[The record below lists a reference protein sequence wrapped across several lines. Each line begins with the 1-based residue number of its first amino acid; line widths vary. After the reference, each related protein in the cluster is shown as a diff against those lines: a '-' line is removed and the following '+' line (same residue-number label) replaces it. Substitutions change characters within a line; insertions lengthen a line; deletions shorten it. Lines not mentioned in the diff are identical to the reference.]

1 MRHIRRN
8 TRIAP
13 ILLLVAPLLSAETVN
28 REALLNQYCL
38 QCHNSKLKSGN
49 LVLEGISPADPSA
62 HPEIWEKVVRK
73 INAGEMPPPK
83 LPRPDAAAVQA
94 FTSELI
100 SDLDAAARRKPYA
113 GRPLIRRLNRTEY
126 ANAVRDLLAIEL
138 PIAAELPQDGI
149 AAGFDNIADA
159 LSMSPLLLEQYL
171 KVARKVSELA
181 VGTRDPAP
189 VSEIYPATETQA
201 VWQGEGMPF
210 GSRGGIRVNHYFSHD
225 GEYQLRAF
233 LEKQS
238 LTPTEGVRFFR
249 TAVHLNAGLHTV
261 IVTFPDE
268 FAEREGPV
276 SDVSGP
282 GGAAR
287 GGPLDLLGTAIR
299 PTIDFR
305 VDGRRVKLFE
315 IGGMTS
321 GESAFDGQPGPPSL
335 GRIEIAGPYH
345 PTGVSETPSRKRIF
359 ICRPANA
366 TDENACATSILSGI
380 VRRAFRREIAAADLK
395 PFLSTYSATRQ
406 KHSFEESIAA
416 AIRDVLLAPDF
427 LFRLEFDRPGA
438 APGAAEQVSE
448 SELASRLSF
457 FLWSTIPDDSL
468 LETAKSGKLRGR
480 IDREVSRMLDDER
493 TATLAGNFAEQ
504 WLGLRGLRDVKPD
517 PQVYPGFDSTLA
529 HAFQTETRL
538 FVRNLIQE
546 NRSILD
552 LLRAD
557 YTFLDERLA
566 RHYGIEGVT
575 GPGFRRVT
583 LPPGTHRGGL
593 LTHGSILMLTS
604 HTTKTSPVLRGKWIL
619 ENLLNSPPPPPPG
632 NVPPLDESPANGRK
646 LTNREQVERHR
657 NNAACASC
665 HSRIDPLGFA
675 LENFDGIGRWR
686 TKDEG
691 SEIDASGS
699 LPGGESFS
707 GTQGLQNLLL
717 NHSGDFAR
725 AAVERLMTYALG
737 RELDARDQPAVRQV
751 LRSTEPNGYRFSDL
765 IVAIVKS
772 VPFQVRQTRER

>member
-73 INAGEMPPPK
+73 INAGERPPPN

-138 PIAAELPQDGI
+138 PIAAELPQDGV

-159 LSMSPLLLEQYL
+159 LSMSPLLLERYL

-181 VGTRDPAP
+181 AGTRDSTP
-189 VSEIYPATETQA
+189 VIEIYPATETQA

-210 GSRGGIRVNHYFSHD
+210 GTRGGIRVNHYFSHD
-225 GEYQLRAF
+225 GEYQVRAF

-249 TAVHLNAGLHTV
+249 TTVRLNAGPHSV

-282 GGAAR
+282 GGAAL

-315 IGGMTS
+315 IAGMTS

-395 PFLSTYSATRQ
+395 PFLSTY
-406 KHSFEESIAA
+406 
-416 AIRDVLLAPDF
+416 
-427 LFRLEFDRPGA
+427 
-438 APGAAEQVSE
+438 
-448 SELASRLSF
+448 
-457 FLWSTIPDDSL
+457 
-468 LETAKSGKLRGR
+468 
-480 IDREVSRMLDDER
+480 
-493 TATLAGNFAEQ
+493 
-504 WLGLRGLRDVKPD
+504 
-517 PQVYPGFDSTLA
+517 
-529 HAFQTETRL
+529 
-538 FVRNLIQE
+538 
-546 NRSILD
+546 
-552 LLRAD
+552 
-557 YTFLDERLA
+557 
-566 RHYGIEGVT
+566 
-575 GPGFRRVT
+575 
-583 LPPGTHRGGL
+583 
-593 LTHGSILMLTS
+593 
-604 HTTKTSPVLRGKWIL
+604 
-619 ENLLNSPPPPPPG
+619 
-632 NVPPLDESPANGRK
+632 
-646 LTNREQVERHR
+646 
-657 NNAACASC
+657 
-665 HSRIDPLGFA
+665 
-675 LENFDGIGRWR
+675 
-686 TKDEG
+686 
-691 SEIDASGS
+691 
-699 LPGGESFS
+699 
-707 GTQGLQNLLL
+707 
-717 NHSGDFAR
+717 
-725 AAVERLMTYALG
+725 
-737 RELDARDQPAVRQV
+737 
-751 LRSTEPNGYRFSDL
+751 
-765 IVAIVKS
+765 
-772 VPFQVRQTRER
+772 